1 MKPYKIY
8 SDDID
13 PVALDQFF
21 DAMKED
27 FVVQGALMPD
37 AHAGYSLPIGGV
49 FATNDVVVPAWVGF
63 DIGCG
68 MCANKLNIKA
78 SMLDD
83 IKDIVFNKIYDLV
96 PVGRNAHPNDYLFNT
111 LTTPSFQEDVKDVC
125 VRVLESYEDAKAK
138 IGTLGSGNHFIE
150 IGADENNDVWIV
162 VHSGSRHFGHSIASH
177 YMKLASGTN
186 KAKEGHFGFD
196 VNSENGKAYIHDMNV
211 ALEYAL
217 YNRKIMLYLVIDAIK
232 AYLGQDDVSF
242 VDEDALINRNHNH
255 AEERNGIWI
264 HRKGATHA
272 EKDMMGVI
280 PGNMR
285 DGSYIVC
292 GKGNPDSLYSSSHG
306 AGRILGRRKAKEQL
320 DVNIF
325 ELMMSG
331 IVAKVGK
338 NTLDESPMVYKNINK
353 VMENQEDLVDVIAHV
368 KPIINIKG

>member
-21 DAMKED
+21 SAMKQD

-49 FATNDVVVPAWVGF
+49 VATKDVIVPAWVGY

-68 MCANKLNIKA
+68 MCANKLNIKV
-78 SMLDD
+78 SSLDEVRD
-83 IKDIVFNKIYDLV
+83 IIFNEIYNLV
-96 PVGRNAHPNDYLFNT
+96 PVGRNAHSNDYLFDNI
-111 LTTPSFQEDVKDVC
+111 TTPSFRKDVKDVC
-125 VRVLESYEDAKAK
+125 DRVGESYEDAKAK
-138 IGTLGSGNHFIE
+138 LGTLGSGNHFIE

-186 KAKEGHFGFD
+186 KAKEGHYGFD
-196 VNSENGKAYIHDMNV
+196 VNSEDGKAYIHDMNV

-232 AYLGQDDVSF
+232 MYLGYDVAF
-242 VDEDALINRNHNH
+242 VNENDLINRNHNH
-255 AEERNGIWI
+255 AEERDGLWI

-272 EKDMMGVI
+272 ENGMMGVI

-285 DGSYIVC
+285 DGSYIVR

-331 IVAKVGK
+331 IVAKVDK
-338 NTLDESPMVYKNINK
+338 NTLDESPMAYKDISK
-353 VMENQEDLVDVIAHV
+353 VMENQEDLVDIVVHIRPV
-368 KPIINIKG
+368 INIKG